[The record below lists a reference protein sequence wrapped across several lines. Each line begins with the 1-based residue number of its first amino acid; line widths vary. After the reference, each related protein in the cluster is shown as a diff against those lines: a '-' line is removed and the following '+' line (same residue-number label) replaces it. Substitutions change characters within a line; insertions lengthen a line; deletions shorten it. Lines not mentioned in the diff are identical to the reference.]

1 MNNQLVEVSFRNQ
14 LIPAV
19 MRNGVAYVAMR
30 PVCENI
36 GLDWPS
42 QTVKL
47 KRMTGKFNCC
57 DITTVAADGK
67 MRDVLCIPLRKLN
80 GWLFSVNPEKV
91 RLEIKD
97 NLIVYQ
103 EECFE
108 VLHDHFTH
116 GEAAPPRRQEEVPAY
131 HTVIADALE
140 NTQNI
145 IDYLKTA
152 SRYMEEK
159 IDPAMR
165 AMNCGIFYELHSYVN
180 ESRFNARFLHARLSK
195 LKLPIAGKLI
205 K

>member
-14 LIPAV
+14 SVQAIT
-19 MRNGVAYVAMR
+19 RDGVVFVAMR
-30 PVCENI
+30 PIVENI
-36 GLDWPS
+36 GMAWGT
-42 QTVKL
+42 QQQKL
-47 KRMTGKFNCC
+47 ERQKGKFNC
-57 DITTVAADGK
+57 IHMTTVAADGK
-67 MRDVLCIPLRKLN
+67 MRDMLCIPLRKLN

-91 RLEIKD
+91 HLEIKD
-97 NLIVYQ
+97 NLIAYQ

-195 LKLPIAGKLI
+195 LQLPIAGKLI

>member
-14 LIPAV
+14 SVQAITQDSV
-19 MRNGVAYVAMR
+19 VFVAMR
-30 PVCENI
+30 PLVENI
-36 GLDWPS
+36 GIDWAG
-42 QTVKL
+42 QQKKL
-47 KRMTGKFNCC
+47 SNQKNKFSCRHISTTGS
-57 DITTVAADGK
+57 DGK
-67 MRDVLCIPLRKLN
+67 QYQMLCIPLRKLN

-91 RLEIKD
+91 RPEIKD
-97 NLIVYQ
+97 NLIAYQ

-131 HTVIADALE
+131 HTVIADAIE

-195 LKLPIAGKLI
+195 LQLPIAGKLI